1 MIAPPT
7 PVPTVTKTISATNGL
22 MKEQL
27 KLRNLPRAFWS
38 AQKHPE
44 AEEIQVFMMVKV
56 VFHDV
61 SSSLAV
67 SASLSSQHA
76 SCQPQL
82 LSKPGANKLETYGK
96 TTGKKQLS
104 NKINIR
110 ISRIKMINQLSGCC
124 YQFLLFRRIGFRVY
138 NDRDERQLHFPSL
151 STTCFSLQ
159 PQSAS
164 GSDCLLIMNEKLD
177 RKRG

>member
-96 TTGKKQLS
+96 TTGKKTVVEQDKHPHKPHKDDKSIIRLLLS
-104 NKINIR
+104 ILVVPADWF
-110 ISRIKMINQLSGCC
+110 QG
-124 YQFLLFRRIGFRVY
+124 
-138 NDRDERQLHFPSL
+138 
-151 STTCFSLQ
+151 LQ
-159 PQSAS
+159 
-164 GSDCLLIMNEKLD
+164 
-177 RKRG
+177 